1 VLAGTRFIHTDLNEK
16 VRRDQSRFARF
27 NAMYSIPDHVP
38 VSIII
43 PNYNYARFLRRSID
57 SALEQSYENAE
68 VIVVDDASTD
78 ETADVVASYGAQ
90 IKTCLR
96 ETNGGHAAAFN
107 TGFASSHG
115 GIVLFLDADDYL
127 YPNAVSEIVDA
138 WEDDT
143 VQMQFRLHIVDE
155 HQDVKDV
162 FPPPELP
169 FDSGD
174 VTPKLLQKG
183 RYQTT
188 VTSGLAFQRSALD
201 AIMPVPE
208 TDFRQGADGY
218 LVTVAPLHG
227 VVTSIDTCLG
237 AYRMHGA
244 NHSVFAEQLGQ
255 RARWRVEHDFHR
267 LAALSDQAA
276 EIGLAV
282 PPDVGLHD
290 PVHLEERL
298 ASLCIDRH
306 QHPVASDS
314 RLGLAT
320 AGAFA
325 SLEMNGSLRR
335 RAMLA
340 AWFLSVGIL
349 PRRMAKTVLSW
360 KLVASSRPNFLLRLS
375 KTIRHA
381 MG

>member
-1 VLAGTRFIHTDLNEK
+1 
-16 VRRDQSRFARF
+16 
-27 NAMYSIPDHVP
+27 MYSIQDHAP
-38 VSIII
+38 VSIVIA
-43 PNYNYARFLRRSID
+43 NYNYGRFLTRCID
-57 SALEQSYENAE
+57 SALEQSYGNAE

-78 ETADVVASYGAQ
+78 DTVKIVASYGPR

-96 ETNGGHAAAFN
+96 EVNGGHAAAFN
-107 TGFASSHG
+107 TGFASSRG
-115 GIVLFLDADDYL
+115 KIVLFLDADDYL
-127 YPNAVSEIVDA
+127 YPNALSEIVDA
-138 WEDDT
+138 WEDST
-143 VQMQFRLHIVDE
+143 AQMQFRLHIVDE
-155 HQDVKDV
+155 HLRVKDI

-188 VTSGLAFQRSALD
+188 VTSGLAFKRSALD
-201 AIMPVPE
+201 MIMPVPE
-208 TDFRQGADGY
+208 KDFRQGADGY
-218 LVTVAPLHG
+218 LATVVPLHG
-227 VVTSIDTCLG
+227 DVTSIDTCLG

-244 NHSVFAEQLGQ
+244 NHSVFAEKLGQ

-267 LAALSDQAA
+267 LEALSDQAA

-282 PPDVGLHD
+282 QPDVNLRD

-298 ASLCIDRH
+298 ASLCMDRN
-306 QHPVASDS
+306 QHPVAGDS
-314 RLGLAT
+314 RLALAT

-325 SLEMNGSLRR
+325 SLEMNASRRR

-340 AWFLSVGIL
+340 AWFLSVGVL
-349 PRRMAKTVLSW
+349 PRRMAKTILSW
-360 KLVASSRPNFLLRLS
+360 KLVASSRPDFLLRIS
-375 KTIRHA
+375 KIIRHA